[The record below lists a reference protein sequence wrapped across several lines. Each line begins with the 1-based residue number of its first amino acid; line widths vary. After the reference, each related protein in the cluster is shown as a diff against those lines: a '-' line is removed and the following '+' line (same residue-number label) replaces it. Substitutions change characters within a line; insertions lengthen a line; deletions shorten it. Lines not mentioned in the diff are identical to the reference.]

1 MISEKFV
8 CFHGI
13 LLFFS
18 TVTNNLHNLGAM
30 QPQQPPTS
38 VAAAA
43 VSTQDPT
50 LTNVATTHHSY
61 HGSQVSKIRIIS

>member
-1 MISEKFV
+1 M
-8 CFHGI
+8 
-13 LLFFS
+13 
-18 TVTNNLHNLGAM
+18 TNNLHNLGAM

>member
-1 MISEKFV
+1 MPPS
-8 CFHGI
+8 GAQPTT
-13 LLFFS
+13 LNTAPR

-61 HGSQVSKIRIIS
+61 HGSQVSKIRILS